1 MKRSLLILAL
11 ALGANHLNAQHF
23 TPVDE
28 GSNVKFIIKNFGLN
42 VTGEFKG
49 LKGDISFDPDKLSSA
64 SFIASV
70 DAATVNTGNGSR
82 DRHLRKEEYLF
93 VEKFPLIDFA
103 STRISAIS
111 GKLVMEGRITIRG
124 VTKNISFPFTAVQG
138 TDDDHFEGEFRLNRR
153 DFGVGGSSWVMSD
166 ELTVSLS
173 VRAIKK

>member
-64 SFIASV
+64 SFVASV

-93 VEKFPLIDFA
+93 VEKFL
-103 STRISAIS
+103 
-111 GKLVMEGRITIRG
+111 
-124 VTKNISFPFTAVQG
+124 
-138 TDDDHFEGEFRLNRR
+138 
-153 DFGVGGSSWVMSD
+153 
-166 ELTVSLS
+166 
-173 VRAIKK
+173 